1 LRPARIIQETDDPFG
16 SGGGRGGSGTV
27 SAAGEHA
34 LTVLV
39 VVLDEDVRGL
49 IRDMLE
55 RSDCHVLVAADEAQA
70 LAVAGS
76 AEIDLLLTE
85 VAPLVDGRSIAERLR
100 VRRPGLPVLYITAW
114 FDHPDFAEL
123 KGEPIV
129 REPFSPAEL
138 TRAIDAVLRS
148 DPRL

>member
-1 LRPARIIQETDDPFG
+1 MIRSG
-16 SGGGRGGSGTV
+16 SGSGRDGSGMMP
-27 SAAGEHA
+27 AAGEHA
-34 LTVLV
+34 RTVLV
-39 VVLDEDVRGL
+39 VALEEDLRGL
-49 IRDMLE
+49 VRDVLQ

-70 LAVAGS
+70 VVVAGS
-76 AEIDLLLTE
+76 TEIDLLLTG
-85 VAPLVDGRSIAERLR
+85 VAPSLDGRSIAERLR

-129 REPFSPAEL
+129 KEPFSPAEL
-138 TRAIDAVLRS
+138 TRAIDAVLGG